1 MADPSFRFVCVPNA
15 LAGAPAGWAR
25 EMLHDGEIALLP
37 DDGGLDSINDV
48 AHDLGLAS
56 VALVRGEDSTALQE
70 ETVMAYAGSLPLV
83 WVGAG
88 FGEAAAAW
96 ARDRGPMTLLVTAD
110 SPLSEEERR
119 RIERF
124 VATLGRQSE

>member
-1 MADPSFRFVCVPNA
+1 MAEPSFRFVCVPDA

-25 EMLHDGEIALLP
+25 EMLQDGEIALLAG
-37 DDGGLDSINDV
+37 DGGLEAINEV

-56 VALVRGEDSTALQE
+56 VPVVRGEESAERQE
-70 ETVMAYAGSLPLV
+70 QTVMAHAENLPLV
-83 WVGAG
+83 WVSDG
-88 FGEAAAAW
+88 FGDVATEW
-96 ARDRGPMTLLVTAD
+96 ARDRGPMTLLVAAAG
-110 SPLSEEERR
+110 PLSEEERR